1 MEKGWGRGA
10 VCKDM
15 PNGCQCVERS
25 PAHSMRPGVE
35 AIRRQMAIRSVAGG
49 PRSHLR
55 MYAGVGHGAL
65 WKEEVVQVN
74 SNFFLTLP
82 TLGLGWFSWIILTQ

>member
-1 MEKGWGRGA
+1 MARSVNPEDVPHGEGVEGA

-35 AIRRQMAIRSVAGG
+35 AIRRQMAIRSVVL
-49 PRSHLR
+49 S
-55 MYAGVGHGAL
+55 
-65 WKEEVVQVN
+65 
-74 SNFFLTLP
+74 
-82 TLGLGWFSWIILTQ
+82 